1 MERHGLGKVLFAST
15 KEQRAEQGLMLKRGT
30 VMDDSILAAPT
41 WRKNRRGEGDL
52 EMEQSK
58 KGNQWHFDMKLPM
71 GGDDQSGLV
80 QSLATTAANVHDL
93 VPSQDLL

>member
-1 MERHGLGKVLFAST
+1 
-15 KEQRAEQGLMLKRGT
+15 
-30 VMDDSILAAPT
+30 
-41 WRKNRRGEGDL
+41 
-52 EMEQSK
+52 MEQSK